1 MSYTFC
7 VNAVQFQK
15 KILNGKRID
24 ELPEKSTDNERQ
36 LDPNQSI
43 KEKSNII
50 KNTNV
55 YPISYIKNH
64 NV

>member
-7 VNAVQFQK
+7 VDAVQFQK

>member
-55 YPISYIKNH
+55 YPISYIKNN